1 VAADVIMLLLLGF
14 SRSEWFTFKETVLTP
29 IQAGTT
35 VASSYTKKG
44 KVLLGLIFVVP
55 AFAR

>member
-1 VAADVIMLLLLGF
+1 
-14 SRSEWFTFKETVLTP
+14 VLTP